1 VQETWP
7 DERAFHAADP
17 RRRQSPEVDFG
28 ATWRHE
34 GSNDAYRL
42 GWLRDTGELYLCRA
56 DGYDGSCTDVTVL
69 AVLAS
74 EDELDALLEGWRDA
88 RTVPDGLDW
97 LAGRVSLLSA
107 A

>member
-7 DERAFHAADP
+7 DEHAFHTADP
-17 RRRQSPEVDFG
+17 RRRLSPDVDFG
-28 ATWRHE
+28 ATWRYE
-34 GSNDAYRL
+34 ASNDAYRL
-42 GWLRDTGELYLCRA
+42 AWLRDTGELYTCRA

-69 AVLAS
+69 AVVAS

-88 RTVPDGLDW
+88 RTAPDGLEW